1 MLPPLRRACLDE
13 IPSVLHPAYRARSW
27 CALRR
32 AAIWAGMPLGAL
44 RRAQLPLAWLCLLR
58 LSHASR
64 CASWCRWDLASSCF
78 KHESCA
84 DCDCPAGS
92 QEGCLAWCD
101 GHCEDPKCAT
111 CRACKE
117 HRECDPVDRR
127 DAKIEGCASWCSTS
141 FSSEHCGKCSCKA
154 CDFCLALY
162 PREDEE
168 PEIDGGDAPPSAAA
182 PIQMTDDLRR
192 ARWERWTTA
201 HLQECSRC
209 CGSCA
214 QVLRVSVFR
223 FAGWVLQRQHR
234 GVRCRKADRALRTVG
249 EEREPRVLLQV
260 AGCPM
265 L

>member
-1 MLPPLRRACLDE
+1 MTRA
-13 IPSVLHPAYRARSW
+13 HPGAGAAWLSTTARS
-27 CALRR
+27 LRCTTSDYLPHLARAPGAHSVVRHPTGPRILRTRATLSAGSAPRLFNFVR
-32 AAIWAGMPLGAL
+32 AATMLGAL

-84 DCDCPAGS
+84 DCACPATS

-101 GHCEDPKCAT
+101 GHCDDPKCAT

-117 HRECDPVDRR
+117 HRACDPIDHR
-127 DAKIEGCASWCSTS
+127 DAAIEGCASWCSTS

-162 PREDEE
+162 PREDEA
-168 PEIDGGDAPPSAAA
+168 PEVEDVDAPSSTPAA

-192 ARWERWTTA
+192 ARERWMTA
-201 HLQECSRC
+201 HQER
-209 CGSCA
+209 
-214 QVLRVSVFR
+214 
-223 FAGWVLQRQHR
+223 
-234 GVRCRKADRALRTVG
+234 
-249 EEREPRVLLQV
+249 
-260 AGCPM
+260 
-265 L
+265 

>member
-1 MLPPLRRACLDE
+1 MARLHGWLHASRTAGAEAVVHAVWLSKFCFFTYSEGRVCLL
-13 IPSVLHPAYRARSW
+13 ISPWARARS
-27 CALRR
+27 RR
-32 AAIWAGMPLGAL
+32 AAMPLGAL

-58 LSHASR
+58 LSHANR

-84 DCDCPAGS
+84 DCNCPVGS

-101 GHCEDPKCAT
+101 GHCEDPKCVT

-168 PEIDGGDAPPSAAA
+168 PEVEDGDAPSSAAA

-192 ARWERWTTA
+192 ARWRWITA
-201 HLQECSRC
+201 HLQERARC

-214 QVLRVSVFR
+214 GATR
-223 FAGWVLQRQHR
+223 FGIPICWLGSATATSRSAMPEG
-234 GVRCRKADRALRTVG
+234 
-249 EEREPRVLLQV
+249 
-260 AGCPM
+260 
-265 L
+265 

>member
-1 MLPPLRRACLDE
+1 MVWRTRLAANSSSRSCSARRTEGGAVRLCFRTHRSRSAQFCTRGVCSNVCWSPIRRASCEIVVRWKCRPLRA
-13 IPSVLHPAYRARSW
+13 RARGGQPFGTTV
-27 CALRR
+27 A
-32 AAIWAGMPLGAL
+32 MPLGAL
-44 RRAQLPLAWLCLLR
+44 PRAQLPLAWLCLLR

-168 PEIDGGDAPPSAAA
+168 PEIEGGDAPPSAAA

-192 ARWERWTTA
+192 AR
-201 HLQECSRC
+201 
-209 CGSCA
+209 
-214 QVLRVSVFR
+214 
-223 FAGWVLQRQHR
+223 
-234 GVRCRKADRALRTVG
+234 
-249 EEREPRVLLQV
+249 
-260 AGCPM
+260 
-265 L
+265 

>member
-1 MLPPLRRACLDE
+1 
-13 IPSVLHPAYRARSW
+13 
-27 CALRR
+27 
-32 AAIWAGMPLGAL
+32 MPLGAL
-44 RRAQLPLAWLCLLR
+44 RRAQLQLAWLCLLR

-64 CASWCRWDLASSCF
+64 CSSWCRWDLASSCF

-168 PEIDGGDAPPSAAA
+168 PEIEVGDAPPSAAA

-192 ARWERWTTA
+192 ARWERWITA
-201 HLQECSRC
+201 HLQERSRC

-214 QVLRVSVFR
+214 RRCYAYRYSDLLVGFCNGNIEECD
-223 FAGWVLQRQHR
+223 AGRLTEHYEQWGKSENREFYCKSQDAQCCKRTISTARCASRSCPLTATTAR
-234 GVRCRKADRALRTVG
+234 GRRCSS
-249 EEREPRVLLQV
+249 
-260 AGCPM
+260 
-265 L
+265 

>member
-1 MLPPLRRACLDE
+1 MLTPLQRAPQCV
-13 IPSVLHPAYRARSW
+13 PSVLHPPYRARSW
-27 CALRR
+27 CAP
-32 AAIWAGMPLGAL
+32 AAGSIWAGMPLGAL

-58 LSHASR
+58 LSHAGR

-101 GHCEDPKCAT
+101 GHCEDPKCAA

-117 HRECDPVDRR
+117 HRECEPVDRR

-168 PEIDGGDAPPSAAA
+168 PEIEVGDAPPSAAA

-192 ARWERWTTA
+192 ARWERWITA
-201 HLQECSRC
+201 HLQERSRC

-223 FAGWVLQRQHR
+223 SHGWVLQRNHR